1 MKCAVQ
7 MILVAGLALAGAI
20 ASYGLARS
28 GKLDSYKPLPLDYA
42 WSRHVETAASEK
54 GLNLV
59 SLEEAQQIAE
69 SFSHIILDARKP
81 ADYAAGHLPG
91 AMSLPLNEFDETFPG
106 ISPLL
111 GGGQAIMVYCS
122 GRECDESIKLG
133 EILIK
138 AGYTNITLFAGG
150 MIEWKAANLPVE
162 L

>member
-1 MKCAVQ
+1 
-7 MILVAGLALAGAI
+7 MILVAGLALAGAL

-28 GKLDSYKPLPLDYA
+28 GKVDAYKPLPLDYA
-42 WSRHVETAASEK
+42 WSRHVETAAGEK
-54 GLNLV
+54 GLKLV
-59 SLEEAQQIAE
+59 SLEEARQIAE

-81 ADYAAGHLPG
+81 ADYDAGRLPG
-91 AMSLPLNEFDETFPG
+91 ALSLPLTQFDEKFPG

-111 GGGQAIMVYCS
+111 GGGQPVMVYCS

-138 AGYTNITLFAGG
+138 AGYTNIALFAGG
-150 MIEWKAANLPVE
+150 MIEWNAAGYPVE